1 MRKIDL
7 KKEWK
12 TLYAASARKPALV
25 DVPRLKYL
33 MIDGE
38 GNPQSNPV
46 FQESI
51 QALFSVAYTMKM
63 TLKMGPE
70 KIDYPVM
77 GMEGLWWAVSGC
89 MDKAAPK
96 DWRWTLLIPL
106 PEFIT
111 AATVRTMKKTVKEK
125 KGLAAVDRVRLEA
138 WREGKVVQMLHVGP
152 YAEEPAT
159 IAKMIEFA
167 AESGYQTAGKHHE
180 IYLSD
185 PGRTKPERLKTIL
198 RLQVK
203 K

>member
-12 TLYAASARKPALV
+12 ALYTASARKPALV

-38 GNPQSNPV
+38 GNPESNPV
-46 FQESI
+46 FQEAI

-63 TLKMGPE
+63 TLKMGPA

-77 GMEGLWWAVSGC
+77 GLEGLWWAVSGP
-89 MDKAAPK
+89 MEKAKPK
-96 DWRWTLLIPL
+96 DWRWTLMIPL
-106 PEFIT
+106 PELIT
-111 AATVRTMKKTVKEK
+111 SAMVRAIKKTVKEK
-125 KGLAAVDRVRLEA
+125 KGLAAVDRVRLES

-159 IAKMIEFA
+159 ITKMIEFA
-167 AESGYQTAGKHHE
+167 AECGLKTEGKHHE

-185 PGRTKPERLKTIL
+185 PGRTKPEKLKTIL